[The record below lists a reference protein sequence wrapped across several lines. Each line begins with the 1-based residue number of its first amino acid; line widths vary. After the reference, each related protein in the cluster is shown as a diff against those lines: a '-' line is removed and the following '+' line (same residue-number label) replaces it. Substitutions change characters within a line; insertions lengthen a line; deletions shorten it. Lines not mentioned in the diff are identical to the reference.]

1 MKKGESFSISFHQG
15 EVDFPYELKIRL
27 SKINND
33 TSQKHAYRFVALNKD
48 NQDNP
53 NVKFI
58 TAFFTALTYLQT
70 DANFSGLE
78 FDYILHDE
86 TQKEIEFERIIYV
99 DNPIFD
105 SLPITGY
112 IGADEVVINSLS
124 CPPQREA

>member
-1 MKKGESFSISFHQG
+1 M
-15 EVDFPYELKIRL
+15 RL
-27 SKINND
+27 
-33 TSQKHAYRFVALNKD
+33 HAPPQHLLVNPDAYHFVALNKD
-48 NQDNP
+48 NP

-58 TAFFTALTYLQT
+58 AAFFTALTYLQT

-78 FDYILHDE
+78 FDYILPDE

-105 SLPITGY
+105 SLLITGY